1 MSWKSAQTLTTPTHA
16 DADADADARRLP
28 NPSSL
33 VFASFSPLDMPWFQC
48 NSCGDSIKK
57 PKLKAHFNQCA
68 AESFSC
74 IDCSETFDRRSVAG
88 HVSCVTEHEK
98 YALAA
103 TKPGQEGILAA
114 SKARNANGET
124 GGGAGGGGSS
134 GAFGEELLSTRPPW
148 KCSCFNVS
156 CTSVETLERQ
166 IDALARNVSSLVPSC
181 TPSVCS
187 SCFCKCQC

>member
-1 MSWKSAQTLTTPTHA
+1 
-16 DADADADARRLP
+16 
-28 NPSSL
+28 
-33 VFASFSPLDMPWFQC
+33 MPWFQC

-114 SKARNANGET
+114 SKARNANGES
-124 GGGAGGGGSS
+124 GGGGGGSS
-134 GAFGEELLSTRPPW
+134 DGGVFGEEFLSTSPPW
-148 KCSCFNVS
+148 KCSCCNVS
-156 CTSVETLERQ
+156 CTSVETLMGHAAGKKHKSKARSARARAAGESGQ
-166 IDALARNVSSLVPSC
+166 GQPAKETPAADAVEE
-181 TPSVCS
+181 
-187 SCFCKCQC
+187 KKEKKEKK